1 MAPQKKGG
9 VEELEKQLIDKVDD
23 LGSDVTEVFKIVFKR
38 LDKIESLEDSMSVD
52 RTKIGLKE

>member
-1 MAPQKKGG
+1 LAPQKKGG